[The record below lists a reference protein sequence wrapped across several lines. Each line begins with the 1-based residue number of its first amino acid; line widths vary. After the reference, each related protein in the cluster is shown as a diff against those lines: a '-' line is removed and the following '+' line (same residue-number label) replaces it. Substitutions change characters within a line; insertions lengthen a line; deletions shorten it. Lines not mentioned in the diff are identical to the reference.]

1 MKKRISAFLLS
12 LCLLFGALSGTVSA
26 AEGDQEAAGGE
37 LVLDKWVEE
46 TENGNFKLRLES
58 YATGTNG
65 TVETKPVPLD
75 IVLVLDESGSMADY
89 LIYGCSDE
97 DGDDVEVKKRGHVL
111 DEEKFEEEE
120 LNEVLFVGHKVFGN
134 AIDCNKTYTIVYP
147 RDGTTRDIHYCS
159 ECKKWYTSADH
170 TAHISAPGAEWIPF
184 ASGDEEP
191 SETLRSEGTDW
202 NCHVQFYER
211 CGKTGQDV
219 LEAAVKGFLGSLYDA
234 SVTNPVGGE
243 PIHNRVA
250 MVSYSTNAHYFY
262 PDGRRNA
269 LFKDVSDD
277 KNVYQLVT
285 SADNWAETAFYDVAN
300 FSEKTTFV
308 NWANGIQVGGRT
320 TTSLG
325 IQAAQLAF
333 QNLPDTPE
341 ERAKVMILFT
351 DGAPGSG
358 YKNYGPDPTGKRLD
372 WVTPSIEMAKEM
384 KDAGVTIYSV
394 GLFPSADGYN
404 ARNISYDVT
413 KDGQG
418 TEGFFQNANCF
429 LHLMSSNYPEATGV
443 AKEAWGKLSDAY
455 KDEVS
460 SFYLGTSNAN
470 ELSDIF
476 ARLSEELKPGST
488 TVTLGAESVVKD
500 VITDYFQITD
510 NTKVAAWTESYTGGN
525 GDQRTWKKNEDSV
538 SSIEDSNAEG
548 KLHIQVDGQTVT
560 VTNFDFA
567 ANYVHMDGDNP
578 QGKKLVVEI
587 EIKPADGSLG
597 GVRLPTN
604 TSQSAIYESS
614 STSTPVER
622 FPIPHVDLPTTVTV
636 KKEVIGDD
644 NAGEFSFAADYSE
657 ISTYEDSPIQENS
670 KCNYLKL
677 NTASKRTTF
686 SLADK
691 GELEIEK
698 VAVGSTLTIQETNAD
713 GYTAIVTTKEGTEA
727 LTPDANGKYEIP
739 VTPGMVVTFTNI
751 KYTIQ
756 LTKVDKENGTATL
769 GGAEFALE
777 KFNETTGKWEPVED
791 SKQTTE
797 NDGQAVWPG
806 LEAGRYQLTETK
818 APDGYV
824 KSDSVTE
831 INLPENDPDH
841 DGVVEVKFTN
851 GKAPQT
857 GASGTM
863 LYTAAGLTL
872 LVCAA
877 GVFVVSR
884 KKSRG

>member
-75 IVLVLDESGSMADY
+75 IVLVLDESGSMADT
-89 LIYGCSDE
+89 LINGCNDE
-97 DGDDVEVKKRGHVL
+97 DDEDVTVTKCGHVL
-111 DEEKFEEEE
+111 DETPFGEED

-184 ASGDEEP
+184 ASGDEAP
-191 SETLRSEGTDW
+191 SETLRGEGTAW

-211 CGKTGQDV
+211 CGKTGREV

-285 SADNWAETAFYDVAN
+285 SADDWAETAFYDVAN

-341 ERAKVMILFT
+341 ERARVMILFT

-358 YKNYGPDPTGKRLD
+358 YNNYGPDPTGKRLD

-429 LHLMSSNYPEATGV
+429 LHLVSSNYPDATGV
-443 AKEAWGKLSDAY
+443 AEEARGKLSDAY
-455 KDEVS
+455 KEGGS

-488 TVTLGAESVVKD
+488 TVKLDAESVVKD
-500 VITDYFQITD
+500 VITSDFQITD
-510 NTKVAAWTESYTGGN
+510 VAKVAAWTESYQGEEDGQKKWEKDTGSESYIADFN
-525 GDQRTWKKNEDSV
+525 VDR
-538 SSIEDSNAEG
+538 
-548 KLHIQVDGQTVT
+548 KLHIQVNGQTVT

-567 ANYVHMDGDNP
+567 ANYVHMDGDKP
-578 QGKKLVVEI
+578 QGKKLVLEI
-587 EIKPADGSLG
+587 EIKPAEDTLG
-597 GVRLPTN
+597 GVKLPTN
-604 TSQSAIYESS
+604 TNQSAIYENSS
-614 STSTPVER
+614 ASTPVER

-636 KKEVIGDD
+636 KKEVIG
-644 NAGEFSFAADYSE
+644 NNIAVEFSFAADYSG
-657 ISTYEDSPIQENS
+657 ISTYENIRTQENS
-670 KCNYLKL
+670 KCNYLQL
-677 NTASKRTTF
+677 STAKKDTTF
-686 SLADK
+686 PLADK
-691 GELEIEK
+691 GEHKIEN

-713 GYTAIVTTKEGTEA
+713 GYTAIVTTKDGTKA
-727 LTPDANGKYEIP
+727 LMPNKDGEYEIP

-777 KFNETTGKWEPVED
+777 KFNETTENWEAVEG
-791 SKQTTE
+791 SKRTTG
-797 NDGQAVWPG
+797 NTGQAVWTG
-806 LEAGRYQLTETK
+806 LEAGQYRLTETK

-857 GASGTM
+857 GGSGTM